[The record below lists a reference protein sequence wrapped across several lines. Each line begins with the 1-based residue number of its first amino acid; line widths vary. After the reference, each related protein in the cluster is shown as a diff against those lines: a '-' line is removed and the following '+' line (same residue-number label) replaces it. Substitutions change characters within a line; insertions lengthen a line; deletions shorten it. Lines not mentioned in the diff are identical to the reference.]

1 MVKPEFQEIFIKLK
15 ELLMP
20 YSKEL
25 DVRRNDE
32 KVYEVFG
39 NKTVET
45 NVSGE
50 EKVDGVYFASA
61 KIQKSF
67 VGFYFFPI
75 YTHPENFKHLSKPLK
90 ALLKGQTSFHFKK
103 YDEEIFAELKEIIK
117 EGEMLYTNLQYIAIQ
132 EK

>member
-1 MVKPEFQEIFIKLK
+1 MIKTEFQEIFIRLK
-15 ELLMP
+15 TLLIP
-20 YSKEL
+20 YASQL

-32 KVYEVFG
+32 KVYEIFG

-45 NVSGE
+45 NVSE
-50 EKVDGVYFASA
+50 EEEVEGVYFASA

-75 YTHPENFKHLSKPLK
+75 YTHPEKFKHLSKPLR
-90 ALLKGQTSFHFKK
+90 AMLKGKTCFHIKK
-103 YDEEIFAELKEIIK
+103 YDEEIFKELEEIIK
-117 EGEMLYTNLQYIAIQ
+117 EGETLYNTLKYIAYQ